1 MAHLHPWPSLWGY
14 CSCKSCYMI
23 QRRVPAI
30 PMPGTPGPSIAV
42 EASRWHLFIWDTH
55 DGPSWPT
62 LWHSLLY
69 WLSLTHGNFLTEVFA
84 QQQPPQLAAPTLP
97 HLLGS
102 SFFTLGNAAC
112 LAHKRTAPHHPKKK
126 KIPTSHIRAP
136 PQPLTRMWESSLP
149 RWLPDFA
156 HTWHARASAA
166 LSLRRASSAWSA
178 RPWTTL
184 SMCLVLSCLAGKHLA
199 WQPHSPRA
207 EIRMTRIYSP
217 TELKGEPLACLAHS
231 SQPNSAI
238 GAGLSFRNSHSQPL
252 VTRPA
257 CARLGLLPRATLQK
271 NGETQPLCCYDSSNL
286 HRFMGHNRSVT

>member
-1 MAHLHPWPSLWGY
+1 MDHPDLLCDTLCCTDSALHMEISSQRYLHNNNLHSWQHPHFPIYWEAHFSLWE
-14 CSCKSCYMI
+14 MLL
-23 QRRVPAI
+23 A
-30 PMPGTPGPSIAV
+30 
-42 EASRWHLFIWDTH
+42 WHIKEQ
-55 DGPSWPT
+55 
-62 LWHSLLY
+62 LL
-69 WLSLTHGNFLTEVFA
+69 TT
-84 QQQPPQLAAPTLP
+84 Q
-97 HLLGS
+97 
-102 SFFTLGNAAC
+102 
-112 LAHKRTAPHHPKKK
+112 KKK

>member
-1 MAHLHPWPSLWGY
+1 MTHLHPWASLWGY

-126 KIPTSHIRAP
+126 KKNPNQPHKSSTSTLDKNVGELPAQVIARLCPHM
-136 PQPLTRMWESSLP
+136 TRKSFRCTFLEESQ
-149 RWLPDFA
+149 
-156 HTWHARASAA
+156 
-166 LSLRRASSAWSA
+166 LSLK
-178 RPWTTL
+178 RPPMDHPVHVPCPQLPGWETPG
-184 SMCLVLSCLAGKHLA
+184 LAAPFSQGWDKNDKDL
-199 WQPHSPRA
+199 QPHWA
-207 EIRMTRIYSP
+207 ERGTACMPGSQLTAQLSHRGRIK
-217 TELKGEPLACLAHS
+217 L
-231 SQPNSAI
+231 
-238 GAGLSFRNSHSQPL
+238 
-252 VTRPA
+252 
-257 CARLGLLPRATLQK
+257 
-271 NGETQPLCCYDSSNL
+271 
-286 HRFMGHNRSVT
+286 